1 MEIGSLISWI
11 VFGLIVGALAR
22 LLVPGRDR
30 LGWLATILLGIV
42 GSVVGGLLAYA
53 PQLHPGP
60 YAPGGWV
67 LSTLGAVAVLL
78 VYYRLTNN
86 GKKV

>member
-1 MEIGSLISWI
+1 
-11 VFGLIVGALAR
+11 
-22 LLVPGRDR
+22 
-30 LGWLATILLGIV
+30 
-42 GSVVGGLLAYA
+42 
-53 PQLHPGP
+53 LHPGP